1 VTKSV
6 VPIPSTRSTRS
17 GNLRGMP
24 GPPPCVVPL
33 DHRSKP
39 RVLFSGDQLVEVDL
53 PVGTRVIYPK
63 PPMAPLKDVDAAIR
77 YAVDHP
83 CRSAPLHSKL
93 RPGMKVTIAIDDIS
107 LPLPPMKR
115 PDVRERVL
123 NIVLGQ
129 LADYGVEDIHLIV
142 ATCLHRPMSAKEI
155 RRMVGDRT
163 FDRFYPD
170 RLYNHDAEK
179 PGGLTYLGTTKHGEV
194 VEINTRAATSDLVIY
209 VNLNFVPMDG
219 GHKSVAVGLCG
230 VKSLKPHHN
239 PEAIRKSHSYM
250 DPAKS
255 ELNTRVVRMGKL
267 VNAKLDVF
275 TIETTINNRM
285 FDTPLEFLAKNEDE
299 LSPRE
304 EVALRALVKTLQVLP
319 QPARQEI
326 FTRVPAPY
334 GVTGVFA
341 GETEAVHEE
350 TLRVCYRQYLVPVE
364 GQADILVSGVPYIS
378 PYNVGAYLNP
388 LLVSTLVQG
397 YIFNLYR
404 GMPLVKK
411 GGTMIVFHPCTD
423 KFDRDQHL
431 SYVEF
436 FHKILAKE
444 RDAEVLHREHEDTFA
459 KNPAL
464 IQQYRTGLAYHP
476 AHPFFMWYWGENG
489 RQHVGRVIVVGADNE
504 YVPKIL
510 GYETAPTFADALRM
524 AKEDGPE
531 DPEITALHLC
541 PLFMAEVT
549 EKSSGRVRP
558 LELVKPLQAL
568 PGGD

>member
-1 VTKSV
+1 MSAQH
-6 VPIPSTRSTRS
+6 
-17 GNLRGMP
+17 
-24 GPPPCVVPL
+24 PCVITI

-53 PVGTRVIYPK
+53 PVGTRVVYPK

-77 YAVDHP
+77 YAIDHP
-83 CRSAPLHSKL
+83 YGADPLHSKL
-93 RPGMKVTIAIDDIS
+93 RPGMSVTIAIDDIS

-123 NIVLGQ
+123 TIVLSR

-142 ATCLHRPMSAKEI
+142 ATCLHRPMSATEV
-155 RRMVGDRT
+155 RRMVGDRI
-163 FDRFYPD
+163 FSDYWPD

-179 PGGLTYLGTTKHGEV
+179 PGGLTELGTTDHGEV
-194 VEINTRAATSDLVIY
+194 VEINTRAVNSDLIIY

-230 VKSLKPHHN
+230 VKSLKPHHT

-250 DPAKS
+250 DPDSS
-255 ELNTRVVRMGKL
+255 ELNTRVVRMGRL
-267 VNAKLDVF
+267 VNSKLDVF
-275 TIETTINNRM
+275 TIGTTVNNRM
-285 FDTPLEFLAKNEDE
+285 FDTPLEFLGKNEDD
-299 LSPRE
+299 LTPRE
-304 EVALRALVKTLQVLP
+304 QLALRALVKTLQLLP

-341 GETEAVHEE
+341 GETEAVHVH
-350 TLRVCYRQYLVPVE
+350 TLRLCYQQYLVPIQ
-364 GQADILVSGVPYIS
+364 GQADILISGVPYIS
-378 PYNVGAYLNP
+378 PYNVGAFLNP

-397 YIFNLYR
+397 YLFNLYK
-404 GMPLVKK
+404 GIPVVKK

-444 RDAEVLHREHEDTFA
+444 RDADVLHREYEDEFA

-464 IQQYRTGLAYHP
+464 IQGYRTGLAYHP

-510 GYETAPTFADALRM
+510 GFETAPTFADALRM
-524 AKEDGPE
+524 AKETAPP
-531 DPEITALHLC
+531 DPDITALHLC
-541 PLFMAEVT
+541 PLFMCEVT
-549 EKSSGRVRP
+549 ERPKQEVRALPPVRP
-558 LELVKPLQAL
+558 LKAL
-568 PGGD
+568 PGGKS

>member
-1 VTKSV
+1 
-6 VPIPSTRSTRS
+6 
-17 GNLRGMP
+17 MP
-24 GPPPCVVPL
+24 GPHPCVVTI